1 MRRLSLVV
9 IGGGLIVLAIIA
21 NFTLFVVR
29 ETEQALVLQ
38 FGNPLR
44 VIQEP
49 GLEFKW
55 PFVQNVQYF
64 EDRLLTYDPPTE
76 EVILGDTKR
85 LQVSTSLIYRIVDPL
100 LFYQR
105 VRDERGV
112 IERLRAANSST
123 LRSVLAEVSQETV
136 LSEQRGQL
144 MTNIQE
150 GMSDQVERLGIDL
163 VDVRILRAELPE
175 QNTARVLER
184 MQTEREQEARL
195 IRSEGEQ
202 AATEMRAD
210 ADLQQAE
217 LVAGAQ
223 REAQRIRGEADNYGL
238 STLAT
243 AYAGD
248 EEFFR
253 FYYRLTRYPDA
264 LAGETTTIYMGA
276 DSHFLNLLN
285 GQDFDL
291 ASSPFAEIGN
301 GDGSLDIEPPA
312 IDDLAPPMDPS
323 DPLAPADGSG
333 PDLPEPLPL
342 ETGQPEA
349 DQPEADQPEV
359 DLQEPE
365 PADPIDAGDDAETE
379 PNP

>member
-1 MRRLSLVV
+1 MRRFTLVV
-9 IGGGLIVLAIIA
+9 IGGGLIALAIIA
-21 NFTLFVVR
+21 NFTLFVVK

-64 EDRLLTYDPPTE
+64 EDRLLAYEPPTE

-123 LRSVLAEVSQETV
+123 LRSVLAEVSQERV
-136 LSEQRGQL
+136 LSEYRGQL
-144 MTNIQE
+144 MQDIQQ
-150 GMSDQVERLGIDL
+150 GMSEQVERLGIDL

-175 QNTARVLER
+175 QNTERVLER
-184 MQTEREQEARL
+184 MRTEREQEARL

-217 LVAGAQ
+217 LVANAQ
-223 REAQRIRGEADNYGL
+223 RQAQRIRGEADNYGL
-238 STLAT
+238 QTLAS
-243 AYAGD
+243 AYASD
-248 EEFFR
+248 EAFFR
-253 FYYRLTRYPDA
+253 FYYRLTRYGDA
-264 LAGETTTIYMGA
+264 LSNETTTMFMGA
-276 DSHFLNLLN
+276 DSHFLQLLN

-291 ASSPFAEIGN
+291 SGGLQGLGEPAVRADDEAAMRELQERAEE
-301 GDGSLDIEPPA
+301 LT
-312 IDDLAPPMDPS
+312 APDPEG
-323 DPLAPADGSG
+323 L
-333 PDLPEPLPL
+333 
-342 ETGQPEA
+342 QPEDFDA
-349 DQPEADQPEV
+349 APESAPEDTSEPAPDADPDQP
-359 DLQEPE
+359 
-365 PADPIDAGDDAETE
+365 DAGDSVDQ
-379 PNP
+379 

>member
-1 MRRLSLVV
+1 MRRFPLVAL
-9 IGGGLIVLAIIA
+9 GAALIVIA
-21 NFTLFVVR
+21 VIAHFTLFVVR

-44 VIQEP
+44 VIREP
-49 GLEFKW
+49 GLQAKW
-55 PFVQNVQYF
+55 PFIQNVQYF
-64 EDRLLTYDPPTE
+64 EDRLLTYEPPTE

-85 LQVSTSLIYRIVDPL
+85 LQVSTALIYRIVDPL

-144 MTNIQE
+144 MNRIQQ

-223 REAQRIRGEADNYGL
+223 REAQRIRGEADNYALTTL
-238 STLAT
+238 SA
-243 AYAGD
+243 AYAAD

-253 FYYRLTRYPDA
+253 FYYRLTQYPQA
-264 LAGETTTIYMGA
+264 LSGTNTTLFMGA
-276 DSHFLNLLN
+276 DSHFLNLLT
-285 GQDFDL
+285 GSDFDL
-291 ASSPFAEIGN
+291 SRSPFDAIG
-301 GDGSLDIEPPA
+301 GDDERDLPPPPA
-312 IDDLAPPMDPS
+312 LEELAPRMDPS
-323 DPLAPADGSG
+323 NPLVPADNGDDDGAGEDARDASQG
-333 PDLPEPLPL
+333 EGAQPAEDGAAEDAQ
-342 ETGQPEA
+342 TGQ
-349 DQPEADQPEV
+349 
-359 DLQEPE
+359 
-365 PADPIDAGDDAETE
+365 
-379 PNP
+379 

>member
-1 MRRLSLVV
+1 MRRMSLVL
-9 IGGGLIVLAIIA
+9 IGGGLILLAVIA

-55 PFVQNVQYF
+55 PFIQDVQYF

-136 LSEQRGQL
+136 LSEQRGSL
-144 MTNIQE
+144 MTRIQE
-150 GMSDQVERLGIDL
+150 GMSEQVERLGIDL

-223 REAQRIRGEADNYGL
+223 RESQRIRGEADNYGL

-243 AYAGD
+243 AYAQD
-248 EEFFR
+248 TEFFR

-264 LAGETTTIYMGA
+264 LSGATTTIYMGA
-276 DSHFLNLLN
+276 DSHFLDLLGGN
-285 GQDFDL
+285 NFDL
-291 ASSPFAEIGN
+291 SSSPFEAIGN
-301 GDGSLDIEPPA
+301 GNGNRDLPLPDLDE
-312 IDDLAPPMDPS
+312 LAPPMDPA
-323 DPLAPADGSG
+323 DPLTPVEGDGGPADA
-333 PDLPEPLPL
+333 
-342 ETGQPEA
+342 TGEEDGAPQ
-349 DQPEADQPEV
+349 
-359 DLQEPE
+359 
-365 PADPIDAGDDAETE
+365 PADE
-379 PNP
+379 